1 MDAADFRIVLNYRRD
16 DTGGY
21 AGHLY
26 DALSERFG
34 DDHVFIDI
42 DKIRP
47 GMEFAEVIDQAVGS
61 ADVFL
66 ALIGRRW
73 LTATD
78 AGGRRLD
85 SPGDLVRLEIE
96 AALEREVT
104 VIPVLFQGAE
114 MPSSAD
120 LPETLSRLAGIHAHE
135 ISDSRWGY
143 DITQLI
149 ATLEE
154 IERQKRAEKRA
165 PVAPPAPPAVPTV
178 DRDRPRPSPPVSTRH
193 ARFVTPRRALL
204 AGAGVAGVAL
214 VALLVTLLLD
224 GGEPE
229 PAPFSPDG
237 LVFSRNGS
245 IFLID
250 DGKPVDL
257 GEGSWPDRARDG
269 RIAFIRDSRI
279 WMINEERND
288 PVPLRTGPGSDGAPA
303 WSPDGVELFFDRKT
317 SEDSRSNIYE
327 VTLANGDPS
336 SDPVQVTTDGGAAPD
351 VSGEGKIVF
360 QRDMDIWISED
371 GDEENISEMD
381 SNESKP
387 TWSPDGAWIAFR
399 VVQGETS
406 DIWIM
411 NPDGGEKKNLTERS
425 SIHANNPSWS
435 SDGKWIVIEAPD
447 GIWVT
452 DPNGK
457 APERVVECKQD
468 PDPCEVISSPNP

>member
-34 DDHVFIDI
+34 EEHVFIDI

-47 GMEFAEVIDQAVGS
+47 GMPFAEVIDQAVGS

-178 DRDRPRPSPPVSTRH
+178 DRDHAQPSPRVSPRH
-193 ARFVTPRRALL
+193 PRFVTPRRALL

-229 PAPFSPDG
+229 PAPFSSDG
-237 LVFSRNGS
+237 LVFSQNGS

-269 RIAFIRDSRI
+269 RIAFVRDSHI
-279 WMINEERND
+279 WMINERVSNGEENR
-288 PVPLRTGPGSDGAPA
+288 PTPLTAGP
-303 WSPDGVELFFDRKT
+303 WSPDGDELFFDRKT
-317 SEDSRSNIYE
+317 DENSRSN
-327 VTLANGDPS
+327 VWKMTVNANPS
-336 SDPVQVTTDGGAAPD
+336 EPEQLTIDGGGAPD
-351 VSGEGKIVF
+351 VARTGEVVF
-360 QRDMDIWISED
+360 QRDMDIWISKD
-371 GDEENISEMD
+371 GDETNISETKG
-381 SNESKP
+381 SAESKP

-406 DIWIM
+406 DIWLM
-411 NPDGGEKKNLTERS
+411 NPDGGEKTNLTERS
-425 SIHANNPSWS
+425 SIYANNPSWS
-435 SDGKWIVIEAPD
+435 DDGKWIVIEAPD
-447 GIWVT
+447 GIWIT
-452 DPNGK
+452 DASGT
-457 APERVVECKQD
+457 APKQVVECKQD
-468 PDPCEVISSPNP
+468 PDPCDVIASPNP